1 MAATDP
7 TTSDQSEV
15 GRSAL
20 RKIAWRLV
28 PFLGLLYFVNYLD
41 RTNIGF
47 AKLTMSA
54 DLGLTETMYGLA
66 AGLFFIGY
74 LAFEVPSN
82 MALHR
87 FGARRWIARI
97 MVTWGICAVA
107 MGFVQG
113 PGSLYTVRVL
123 LGIAEAGFFPGVM
136 LYLTWWL
143 PRAQRVRLIG
153 AFLVAIPVSSAL
165 GAPVSAAIIQYAD
178 GLFGLEGWRIM
189 FILEGIPAVL
199 LGVACWWYLTD
210 RPSEARWLTA
220 AERDWVTTQIE
231 GEQVDAGPARISSPL
246 RAMTNGRVL
255 GLGLVY
261 FGIVYGLYALSFFL
275 PTVVA
280 GLSERFNT
288 QYSLLE
294 TGAVVAV
301 PFAVGAVAMVLW
313 SRHSDATGERTWH
326 LALPAALGG
335 VTIPVALYLDSPL
348 AVMATITLTAV
359 GVFCALPVFWYLPPL
374 VLTGVGAAVGIA
386 LINSLGN
393 ASGFVA
399 PYLTG
404 WLNDTTGNQ
413 RAGLW
418 FVGIAMLAAAVGA
431 LLLARSATRTETRR
445 VAVEGARPHE
455 AVRLEQGRADD

>member
-41 RTNIGF
+41 RTNVGF

-74 LAFEVPSN
+74 LAFEAPSN

-165 GAPVSAAIIQYAD
+165 GAPVS
-178 GLFGLEGWRIM
+178 
-189 FILEGIPAVL
+189 
-199 LGVACWWYLTD
+199 
-210 RPSEARWLTA
+210 
-220 AERDWVTTQIE
+220 
-231 GEQVDAGPARISSPL
+231 
-246 RAMTNGRVL
+246 
-255 GLGLVY
+255 
-261 FGIVYGLYALSFFL
+261 
-275 PTVVA
+275 
-280 GLSERFNT
+280 
-288 QYSLLE
+288 
-294 TGAVVAV
+294 
-301 PFAVGAVAMVLW
+301 
-313 SRHSDATGERTWH
+313 
-326 LALPAALGG
+326 
-335 VTIPVALYLDSPL
+335 
-348 AVMATITLTAV
+348 
-359 GVFCALPVFWYLPPL
+359 
-374 VLTGVGAAVGIA
+374 
-386 LINSLGN
+386 
-393 ASGFVA
+393 
-399 PYLTG
+399 
-404 WLNDTTGNQ
+404 
-413 RAGLW
+413 
-418 FVGIAMLAAAVGA
+418 
-431 LLLARSATRTETRR
+431 
-445 VAVEGARPHE
+445 
-455 AVRLEQGRADD
+455 

>member
-7 TTSDQSEV
+7 TASTESEV

-54 DLGLTETMYGLA
+54 DLGLTETMFGLA

-74 LAFEVPSN
+74 LAVEVPSN

-107 MGFVQG
+107 LGFVQG
-113 PGSLYTVRVL
+113 PGSLYAVRVL

-165 GAPVSAAIIQYAD
+165 GAPVSAAVIQYAD
-178 GLFGLEGWRIM
+178 GLFGLEGWRLM
-189 FILEGIPAVL
+189 FILEGVPAVL

-210 RPSEARWLTA
+210 RPSQARWLTA

-231 GEQVDAGPARISSPL
+231 REQVDAGPARISSPL
-246 RAMTNGRVL
+246 RALTNARVL

-280 GLSERFNT
+280 GLSERFGT
-288 QYSLLE
+288 HYSLLE
-294 TGAVVAV
+294 TGAIVAV

-335 VTIPVALYLDSPL
+335 VTIPVALYLDSPF

-374 VLTGVGAAVGIA
+374 VLTGAGAAVGIA

-418 FVGIAMLAAAVGA
+418 FVGLAMLAAAAGA
-431 LLLARSATRTETRR
+431 LLLARSATRTEHRR
-445 VAVEGARPHE
+445 AATEAARAHE
-455 AVRLEQGRADD
+455 AV

>member
-7 TTSDQSEV
+7 TASTESEV

-54 DLGLTETMYGLA
+54 DLGLTETMFGLA

-74 LAFEVPSN
+74 LAVEVPSN

-107 MGFVQG
+107 LGFVQG
-113 PGSLYTVRVL
+113 PGSLYAVRVL

-165 GAPVSAAIIQYAD
+165 GAPVSAAVIQYAD
-178 GLFGLEGWRIM
+178 GLFGLEGWRLM
-189 FILEGIPAVL
+189 FILEGVPAVL

-210 RPSEARWLTA
+210 RPSQARWLTA

-231 GEQVDAGPARISSPL
+231 REQVDAGPARISSPL
-246 RAMTNGRVL
+246 RALTNGRVL

-280 GLSERFNT
+280 GLSERFGT
-288 QYSLLE
+288 HYSLLE
-294 TGAVVAV
+294 TGAIVAV

-335 VTIPVALYLDSPL
+335 VTIPVALYLDSPF

-374 VLTGVGAAVGIA
+374 VLTGAGAAVGIA

-418 FVGIAMLAAAVGA
+418 FVGLAMLAAAAGA
-431 LLLARSATRTETRR
+431 LLLARSATRTEHRR
-445 VAVEGARPHE
+445 AATEAARAHE
-455 AVRLEQGRADD
+455 AV